1 MRTFLLDVSS
11 VCFRAVRKKYFS
23 CYRSHE
29 NGTIEIF
36 VSFACGR
43 KNFSVRYDF
52 WQRTRYEVRQTLI
65 FLLAW
70 LTRRASCSNLP
81 TKRKSCRLRRCCLG
95 SRGKSCQGVSSYRCC
110 GKGSGEA
117 CGRRAFFCC
126 RTRGDLRAFRAER
139 RGQDDDD
146 PHVDDA
152 HAADFGC
159 NFLRGQAA
167 CWK

>member
-1 MRTFLLDVSS
+1 MNFASS
-11 VCFRAVRKKYFS
+11 CSGIFFVRYEKIFFVRLSAGKWNERIFRIICVRQEK
-23 CYRSHE
+23 
-29 NGTIEIF
+29 I
-36 VSFACGR
+36 
-43 KNFSVRYDF
+43 SVRYDF
-52 WQRTRYEVRQTLI
+52 RQRTWYGVRQTLI

-95 SRGKSCQGVSSYRCC
+95 SRGKSCQGVPSYRCC

-117 CGRRAFFCC
+117 CGRRAFVC
-126 RTRGDLRAFRAER
+126 RGTRGDLRASRAER